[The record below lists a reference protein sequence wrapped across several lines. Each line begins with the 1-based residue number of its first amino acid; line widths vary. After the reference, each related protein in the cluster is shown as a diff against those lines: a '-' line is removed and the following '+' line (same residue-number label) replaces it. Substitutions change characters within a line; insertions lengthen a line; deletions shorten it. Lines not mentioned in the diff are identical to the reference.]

1 LSNPNISTTQGPR
14 LPSQAD
20 TVMDTSDGTVSH
32 HVSLPTYPMW
42 IQEPAFAE
50 LRPDVVTPH
59 TPWARPYAGRP
70 LKLVVIAPRWTQR
83 ATLELQQRFDF
94 DAVVVMTEFSTEWGD
109 SKTPHYAWNPYGTA
123 ELVTERALAALRAHH
138 RPDVIVIG
146 HMDCRVIP
154 EAVEQAILD
163 ALDAGAGLAF
173 LNPLALSQRLRDRLD
188 HDSTIARDAIAAV
201 VDGIPTEA
209 LPPFEPQ
216 PSSRLIGNGLSFRE
230 QSAGG
235 RIVVADHTNRLQTA
249 PDTDLGTDGVN
260 WHAPDINATCYLSP
274 GGVYRDARVRDI
286 HYDYYCSL
294 TGRCLLWAARAL
306 PENRLSGWD
315 DLAGTVDTRNGG
327 ATLGALHVYC
337 GDTRPVGAV
346 AQLTI
351 RRLDSKVVHSAGVDI
366 ADNGHV
372 VIVVPPLRTGGHYF
386 DVLLRDAEGR
396 TLDWGTHFFVNDSG
410 AEITAIKT
418 THKSYALDQPVSV
431 EVELTGDLDGAEL
444 GVEIS
449 DTHGRL
455 LWQDSW
461 PAREHTALAADVSE
475 ALTIQ
480 CELRTSLRRAGRLLA
495 TRMHRLLVR
504 QPLLESD
511 RFAYGAWAAANYSF
525 VRRQAARVL
534 ADQGV
539 TTGIL
544 GGEMDEWAALNV
556 RPSPYAT
563 RYYPENTDTGGLMV
577 RDPCL
582 TDPIFLR
589 KETAMLKEQAEKY
602 RHYSPT
608 AYSLG
613 DDQAM
618 MLTNQDACVSPTC
631 LEAFRK
637 YLAGQYK
644 SIEALNDSWET
655 AYTTFEEV
663 MPIAFASARA
673 TRRYPAWADHRMYM
687 DQLFVRMH
695 RDAKAIIREVDP
707 GAKVGFEGP
716 IMDDSWYGYAWPEL
730 LDEIDLMVLYPNN
743 WKFDIV
749 RSFKSPGTM
758 FGGWFGGYAMYRNPD
773 DTRVYPWFLL
783 FNGCNSY
790 WFFSHY
796 GWAGAGHPAS
806 GVAPDLRV
814 TPCLQDTSAAVRKI
828 QSGLDRLILG
838 AERETDDVAVYF
850 SRPSQ
855 HAATLMPDIPTR
867 DYNTRAEWEQYIADP
882 TQKWALNTEA
892 ILRLLDDLGLSY
904 TFVDRAEIAA
914 GALGKMKTRLLIMPM
929 VQALSKAEA
938 AAVTAFV
945 DNGGA
950 VLADLR
956 PAVLD
961 EHVKRLPNG
970 QLDGLFG
977 IKSEAAPLQPLRDDT
992 IVSSAEVEF
1001 QVQLN
1006 ADRGAMQPDPGVE
1019 ANVEKQP
1026 DERMCSYPMP
1036 VDTTV
1041 SVAGGVA
1048 ETVTAGGVPVFVRHA
1063 LGQGQAYL
1071 LNMAVQH
1078 YLTLRA
1084 AGRGGGLRHSIRR
1097 WLQDTGI
1104 EPDTRVE
1111 PVGNHAAQVRV
1122 FRFRDGETRIV
1133 GLLRPHKRL
1142 LDEADAFVDRS
1153 PRTFRLRFPER
1164 GHVYDGINH
1173 TYLGELDSIELEI
1186 EVATPYLFAIMP
1198 YQVTAI
1204 EADAKQDGR
1213 TVRVTTRIRTSEGR
1227 PGRHVAHLRVT
1238 DAQGTPR
1245 PEYDG
1250 VAVAVGGDAVH
1261 TFTLA
1266 LNDPPGE
1273 WMIDLE
1279 DVATGI
1285 TTQSLIVLTVPTPRQ
1300 SEPS

>member
-1 LSNPNISTTQGPR
+1 
-14 LPSQAD
+14 
-20 TVMDTSDGTVSH
+20 MDTPDDTMSH
-32 HVSLPTYPMW
+32 RVSLPTYPMW

-70 LKLVVIAPRWTQR
+70 LKLLVIAPRWTQR

-94 DAVVVMTEFSTEWGD
+94 DAVVVMTMFSTEWGD
-109 SKTPHYAWNPYGTA
+109 SKSPHYAWHPYGTA
-123 ELVTERALAALRAHH
+123 ELVSERALAELRAHR

-146 HMDCRVIP
+146 HMDCTVIP
-154 EAVEQAILD
+154 EAVEQAVLD
-163 ALDAGAGLAF
+163 ALDAGAGVAL
-173 LNPLALSQRLRDRLD
+173 LNPLALSERLRDRLD
-188 HDSTIARDAIAAV
+188 QDSIMPRDAVAAV

-209 LPPFEPQ
+209 LPPFKPQ
-216 PSSRLIGNGLSFRE
+216 SSSRLIGNGLSFHE
-230 QSAGG
+230 QAGGG
-235 RIVVADHTNRLQTA
+235 RIVVADYTKRLQTA
-249 PDTDLGTDGVN
+249 PIADLSTDGVN

-274 GGVYRDARVRDI
+274 GDIHRDARVRDI

-306 PENRLSGWD
+306 PENRLTGWH
-315 DLAGTVDTRNGG
+315 DLAGTADTRNGG
-327 ATLGALHVYC
+327 ATLGALQVYC
-337 GDTRPVGAV
+337 GDTYPDGAL

-351 RRLDSKVVHSAGVDI
+351 RRLDSEVVYRAGVDI

-372 VIVVPPLRTGGHYF
+372 VIVAPPLPTGGHYV
-386 DVLLRDAEGR
+386 DVLLRDPEGR

-418 THKSYALDQPVSV
+418 AHKSYTLDQPVPV
-431 EVELTGDLDGAEL
+431 EIELTGDLDGVEL
-444 GVEIS
+444 GVEIA

-455 LWQDSW
+455 LWRDSW

-495 TRMHRLLVR
+495 TRTHRLLVR

-631 LEAFRK
+631 LEAFRT

-644 SIEALNDSWET
+644 SIEALNESWET
-655 AYTTFEEV
+655 AYTTFAEI
-663 MPIAFASARA
+663 MPIPFDTARA
-673 TRRYPAWADHRMYM
+673 TQRYPAWADHRMYM
-687 DQLFVRMH
+687 DQLFVGMH

-707 GAKVGFEGP
+707 GARVGFEGP
-716 IMDDSWYGYAWPEL
+716 VMDDSWYGYAWPEL
-730 LDEIDLMVLYPNN
+730 LDEIDLMVVYPNS

-796 GWAGAGHPAS
+796 GWAGAGHPAG

-838 AERETDDVAVYF
+838 AERETDEVAVYF

-867 DYNTRAEWEQYIADP
+867 DYNTRAEWEQYLADP

-892 ILRLLDDLGLSY
+892 ILRLLDDIGLSY
-904 TFVDRAEIAA
+904 RFVDRTEIAA
-914 GALGKMKTRLLIMPM
+914 GALEKMKTRLLIMPL
-929 VQALSKAEA
+929 VQALSNEETAV
-938 AAVTAFV
+938 VTAFV
-945 DNGGA
+945 NNGGA

-992 IVSSAEVEF
+992 IASPAEVDV
-1001 QVQLN
+1001 QVQVH
-1006 ADRGAMQPDPGVE
+1006 ADRGAMQPDPGIE
-1019 ANVEKQP
+1019 ANVERQP
-1026 DERMCSYPMP
+1026 DARTCSYPMP

-1048 ETVTAGGVPVFVRHA
+1048 ETVTAGGVPIFVRHA
-1063 LGQGQAYL
+1063 SGQGQTYL

-1084 AGRGGGLRHSIRR
+1084 AGRGGGLRDPIRR

-1104 EPDTRVE
+1104 EPETRVE
-1111 PVGNHAAQVRV
+1111 PVGNHGAQVRV
-1122 FRFRDGETRIV
+1122 FRFRDSEARIV

-1142 LDEADAFVDRS
+1142 LDESDGFLDTVPRPFVVHFGRS
-1153 PRTFRLRFPER
+1153 
-1164 GHVYDGINH
+1164 GHLYDVINRNYH
-1173 TYLGELDSIELEI
+1173 GRRDSLELEI
-1186 EVATPYLFAIMP
+1186 PVATAMLFAVLP
-1198 YQVTAI
+1198 YEVTGLTA
-1204 EADAKQDGR
+1204 EVTQQDQ
-1213 TVRVTTRIRTSEGR
+1213 RVTISPTVQISEGQA
-1227 PGRHVAHLRVT
+1227 GRHVVNARVT
-1238 DAQGTPR
+1238 DPNGMR
-1245 PEYDG
+1245 RLEYDM
-1250 VAVAVGGDAVH
+1250 AMIASGGTGSH
-1261 TFTLA
+1261 TFNLA
-1266 LNDPPGE
+1266 LNDPPGQ
-1273 WMIDLE
+1273 WKIDLE
-1279 DVATGI
+1279 DVATGT
-1285 TTQSLIVLTVPTPRQ
+1285 TTQSLIVRTAPVRRD
-1300 SEPS
+1300 